1 MNAVTPGLGHK
12 GARRMRRTESL
23 LLTWLCQRLES
34 IVGLDILVI
43 LSVTSAILKITHKY
57 INHTFYVIMSSTYRS
72 QQKYEELEPKYM
84 ITASFSRLFSK
95 SLRYMV
101 LSVS

>member
-12 GARRMRRTESL
+12 GARRMRRTEIL

-43 LSVTSAILKITHKY
+43 LSVTSAILKMH
-57 INHTFYVIMSSTYRS
+57 INI
-72 QQKYEELEPKYM
+72 
-84 ITASFSRLFSK
+84 
-95 SLRYMV
+95 
-101 LSVS
+101 